1 MRIEITVPIP
11 RKLNLEQ
18 ALAHATNIFKNFRDR
33 GWEIR
38 DTWMLSLS
46 KPRELSFIVE
56 RVANK
61 PGPIEEP
68 RELTDEEVEEY
79 KQRFAK
85 AMKGA
90 NIKPLWI
97 GDEAP
102 TFHRKPLAPL
112 YERANKLKIFYQ
124 FLPSAQ
130 REQLEAGKLSIFY
143 NDTVWQINSNPPF
156 FAENIRTQAQRD
168 V

>member
-1 MRIEITVPIP
+1 MRIETTVPIP

-18 ALAHATNIFKNFRDR
+18 ALAYAADVFEGFRDK
-33 GWEIR
+33 GWEVC

-56 RVANK
+56 RVVN
-61 PGPIEEP
+61 EP
-68 RELTDEEVEEY
+68 QELTDEEVEEY
-79 KQRFAK
+79 KQRFIK

-90 NIKPLWI
+90 NIKPHYVE
-97 GDEAP
+97 DEAKA
-102 TFHRKPLAPL
+102 FHRKPLGSL
-112 YERANKLKIFYQ
+112 YEKANKLKIFYQ

-143 NDTVWQINSNPPF
+143 NLADVAWQINSDPPF